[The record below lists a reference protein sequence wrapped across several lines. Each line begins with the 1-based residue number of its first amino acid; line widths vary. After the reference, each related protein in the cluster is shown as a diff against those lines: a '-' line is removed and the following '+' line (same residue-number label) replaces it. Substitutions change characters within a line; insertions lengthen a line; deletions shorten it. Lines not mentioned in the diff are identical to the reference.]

1 MSKSKSFIDFEVW
14 QKAHQLVLAIYKS
27 TEKFPKEEQFGLTS
41 QIRRAAVSVAANLV
55 EGYKRKG
62 KADKIRFYN
71 ISQASLEEVKYFIIL
86 AKDLNYL
93 NDTESLLS
101 MANEVGKMLES
112 YINKMKENIK

>member
-1 MSKSKSFIDFEVW
+1 MDFEVW
-14 QKAHQLVLAIYKS
+14 QKAHLLVLEVYNLTKQ
-27 TEKFPKEEQFGLTS
+27 FPKEEQFGLTS

-71 ISQASLEEVKYFIIL
+71 ISQSSLEEVKYFIIL

-93 NDTESLLS
+93 ADTVSLLS
-101 MANEVGKMLES
+101 LSNEIEKMLES
-112 YINKMKENIK
+112 YINKMKEI